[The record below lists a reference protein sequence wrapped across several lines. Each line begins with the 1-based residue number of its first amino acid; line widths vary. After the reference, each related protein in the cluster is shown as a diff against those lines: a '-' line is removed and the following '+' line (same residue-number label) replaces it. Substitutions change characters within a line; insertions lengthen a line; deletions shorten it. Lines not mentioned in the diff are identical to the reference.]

1 MTEPTIAE
9 AMAMLDKGIAHDK
22 ETALLMIKYTLELTF
37 KLAVERLIP
46 DYN

>member
-9 AMAMLDKGIAHDK
+9 AMAMLDKSIADDK
-22 ETALLMIKYTLELTF
+22 ETVLLTLKYTLELTF